1 MKTLL
6 CIDTSQSHTSVG
18 IVAGNNI
25 TTASGEKS
33 RQAAQEVLPLID
45 KLLLESGCNLN
56 DLDGISVVTGPGS
69 FTGLRIGIG
78 AAQGLGA
85 ALDKPLL
92 PLSAL
97 ALNAWAAG
105 NAEKHGEW
113 LVAIQARDPEVYFAA
128 YRTYPERGCELLDRE
143 QVGEV
148 ESLHLP
154 ESAGNAGHT
163 EWGAVGAAW
172 EIEPQGALL
181 RAQFEPALTSTVQW
195 CIEDAC
201 SLAAI
206 EFDSHALTDTL
217 VLPNYVKEQMDYS

>member
-45 KLLLESGCNLN
+45 KLLLESGCELN

-105 NAEKHGEW
+105 NADKHGEW

-128 YRTYPERGCELLDRE
+128 YRTHPETGCELLGRE
-143 QVGEV
+143 QVGDV

-154 ESAGNAGHT
+154 ESAGNTDHT

-172 EIEPQGALL
+172 QIEPQGALL

-195 CIEDAC
+195 GIEDAC
-201 SLAAI
+201 SLTAI
-206 EFDSHALTDTL
+206 EFDPHALTHTL
-217 VLPNYVKEQMDYS
+217 VLPNYVKEQLDYS

>member
-6 CIDTSQSHTSVG
+6 LIDTSQSHTSVG
-18 IVAGNNI
+18 LVAGDNI
-25 TTASGEKS
+25 TSASGEKS

-45 KLLLESGCNLN
+45 KLLLESGCKLN
-56 DLDGISVVTGPGS
+56 DLDGIAVVTGPGS

-85 ALDKPLL
+85 ALELPLL

-105 NAEKHGEW
+105 QAENHSHW

-128 YRTYPERGCELLDRE
+128 YRTHRVRGCELLGQE
-143 QVGEV
+143 QVGDV

-154 ESAGNAGHT
+154 NSAENT
-163 EWGAVGAAW
+163 DRSQWGAVGAAW
-172 EIEPQGALL
+172 QLEPQGALL
-181 RAQFEPALTSTVQW
+181 QAQFEPILISSAQW
-195 CIEDAC
+195 SIEDAC

-206 EFDSHALTDTL
+206 EFDQRAQADTL
-217 VLPNYVKEQMDYS
+217 VLPNYVKEQMDYT